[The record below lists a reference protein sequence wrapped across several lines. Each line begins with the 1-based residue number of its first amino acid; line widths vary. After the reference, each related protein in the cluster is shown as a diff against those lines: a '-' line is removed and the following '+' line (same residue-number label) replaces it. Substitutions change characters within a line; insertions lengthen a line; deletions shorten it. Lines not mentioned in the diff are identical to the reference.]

1 MKTRLA
7 RCGAIAA
14 ALLCLPS
21 LLFAHIR
28 GERGAARAFV
38 EEILRMV

>member
-7 RCGAIAA
+7 SCGAIAA

-21 LLFAHIR
+21 LLFAQIQ
-28 GERGAARAFV
+28 GERGAARAIA